1 MLFSFAFYLMFM
13 IMHYSY
19 NIRYA
24 ICKISINAMCVCV
37 DYDDTFLDHV
47 DVLLSNAEGNFSN
60 PLFLDTISFSFCGPS
75 VLALNFKDTRSP
87 RLDRKTNKVKT
98 KVFQTRS
105 VNEW

>member
-37 DYDDTFLDHV
+37 DYDDTFLDHHV
-47 DVLLSNAEGNFSN
+47 DVLLSNACF
-60 PLFLDTISFSFCGPS
+60 LFCWVAFGCVVVFADQISF
-75 VLALNFKDTRSP
+75 
-87 RLDRKTNKVKT
+87 
-98 KVFQTRS
+98 VFS
-105 VNEW
+105 C